1 MNKTQA
7 IAEVKRIQALG
18 YNLSIEQ
25 VMSPD
30 YVMTDYMT
38 TKGAGS
44 GDGSGNKKVY
54 TGPSLYKPVE
64 GKTTHPFTLTSVQ
77 FIPSANAEF
86 AGDPLKGSVLLYA
99 LGRKTPIGLIPMIM
113 FVSKCVGTGV
123 KRDHVLAVSQ
133 YIIESKC
140 GVQYAEVGD
149 VLSNGTVVD
158 DTHEDYYITYF
169 DVRFSS
175 QFKNANANIAGG
187 LAMSVSSAYDDINPF
202 DID

>member
-1 MNKTQA
+1 MDNVVKLKIQVLATA
-7 IAEVKRIQALG
+7 IKSAPVKV
-18 YNLSIEQ
+18 EQ
-25 VMSPD
+25 TVTETETVVTNPS
-30 YVMTDYMT
+30 V
-38 TKGAGS
+38 
-44 GDGSGNKKVY
+44 KKAY

-99 LGRKTPIGLIPMIM
+99 IGRKTPIGLIPMVM

-123 KRDHVLAVSQ
+123 KREHVLAVSQ
-133 YIIESKC
+133 YIVESKC